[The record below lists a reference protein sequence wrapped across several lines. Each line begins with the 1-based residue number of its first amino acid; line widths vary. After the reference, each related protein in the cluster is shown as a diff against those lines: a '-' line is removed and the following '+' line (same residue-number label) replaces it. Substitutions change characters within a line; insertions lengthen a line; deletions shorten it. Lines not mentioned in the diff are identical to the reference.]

1 MPSIFLFEYA
11 TCGAFPELEP
21 SITVEGMG
29 MFKTLFQGF
38 KEVGETPSAF
48 VDGRIPGFEGLPKV
62 EDYHGPFEEHLGKAE
77 AALVVA
83 PESGMAHHDLTRT
96 LEGMGTAN
104 LGSGSKG
111 VLLTSDKWLTYKG
124 LKGLMPRTEV
134 YDGGTKLE
142 FPLVAKPRDGTSCE
156 GVFMV
161 REEADLQ
168 GVPEGYLLQEFVQGR
183 AMSASVLCGDETR
196 VLSVQTQEIAG
207 FEYRGAIVPGPQ
219 INQEPV
225 IQALEKTD
233 GLFGL
238 VGVDFINT
246 DSGIRIVEINARP
259 TTPIIAFERAYGLN
273 VSEAIY
279 RNYYGGKIPGQEG
292 RSQVL
297 MQKVKGEGGF
307 VSFGDYTIR
316 LEVRV

>member
-1 MPSIFLFEYA
+1 MAGIFLFEYA

-38 KEVGETPSAF
+38 KAMGKTPRAF
-48 VDGRIPGFEGLPKV
+48 VDERIPGFKGLPKV
-62 EDYHGPFEEHLGKAE
+62 EDYHGHFEESLGEAE

-83 PESGMAHHDLTRT
+83 PESDMTHYELTKT
-96 LEGMGTAN
+96 LEEMGSGN
-104 LGSGSKG
+104 LGSSSQG
-111 VLLTSDKWLTYKG
+111 VLLASDKWLTYRE
-124 LKGLMPRTEV
+124 LKDLMPRTEAV
-134 YDGGTKLE
+134 KDTTTLE
-142 FPLVAKPRDGTSCE
+142 FPLVAKPWDGTSCE
-156 GVFMV
+156 GIFMV

-168 GVPEGYLLQEFVQGR
+168 EVPQGYLLQEFVQGR

-196 VLSVQTQEIAG
+196 ILSLQTQEISG
-207 FEYRGAIVPGPQ
+207 FEYMGAMVPGSGVDT
-219 INQEPV
+219 EPILKAV
-225 IQALEKTD
+225 ERIA

-238 VGVDFINT
+238 VGVDFI
-246 DSGIRIVEINARP
+246 DAPGGIKIMEINARP

-279 RNYYGGKIPGQEG
+279 RNYYGGKIPGPKG

-297 MQKVKGEGGF
+297 MKKVRGEGGF
-307 VSFGDYTIR
+307 VSFGGYTIR
-316 LEVRV
+316 LEVRI